1 MKSFILE
8 IRKKIK
14 EAKKIYNLYYEV
26 ANVFNKEYEK
36 RMNTINS
43 DLEKLKNQFDKDFKD
58 INGELYKFEK
68 NYGAYINGGSFD
80 KEETKNKAKKELISI
95 CKKIEKSNFNNTN
108 GNIIDYQKYFES
120 FISNNVKIALKDGSC
135 LLYIVI
141 INDDDDASVIGDG
154 IKIEYYK
161 EGTGDNEYT
170 NFKKGIKKI
179 EIGNKTSKFTI
190 DESAKIANKIKNNY
204 IRIPKDTDLI
214 KDLNAIITD
223 LNRIITEI
231 SNDLE
236 EKRKDR
242 NFKGFTDKQI
252 EEIFK
257 VGEEIFKDYGK
268 ITTSSAK
275 KQKIIEYL
283 TNILDEIKSF
293 IEFETVEKN
302 SLTEYEEKSNYFTM
316 NGDYIKEITLGGISI
331 SNLGYIQFENNYIIP
346 KFLLDDAYTFN
357 KIIEAINKPLENTE
371 RPEEALEDAADATD
385 ADDVEG

>member
-14 EAKKIYNLYYEV
+14 EAKKIYDLYYEV

-43 DLEKLKNQFDKDFKD
+43 DLEKLKKQFDKDFKD
-58 INGELYKFEK
+58 INGELSKFEK
-68 NYGAYINGGSFD
+68 NYIQYINGFD
-80 KEETKNKAKKELISI
+80 TEEIKNKAKKELTSI
-95 CKKIEKSNFNNTN
+95 CKKIEKSNFNNKN
-108 GNIIDYQKYFES
+108 GGIINYQKYFEN
-120 FISNNVKIALKDGSC
+120 FISNDIKIALKDGSC

-141 INDDDDASVIGDG
+141 ISNDSDTSVIDDDS

-161 EGTGDNEYT
+161 EGSGDNEYT

-190 DESAKIANKIKNNY
+190 DEIAKTANKIKNNY
-204 IRIPKDTDLI
+204 IRIPKSTDLI
-214 KDLNAIITD
+214 KDLNKIIP
-223 LNRIITEI
+223 NINSIITEI

-242 NFKGFTDKQI
+242 NFKEFTDKQI

-268 ITTSSAK
+268 ITTDNTK

-293 IEFETVEKN
+293 IDFEKVEEN
-302 SLTEYEEKSNYFTM
+302 NFTDEYKEKSNYFTM
-316 NGDYIKEITLGGISI
+316 DGNGDYIKEIALGGISI

-346 KFLLDDAYTFN
+346 EFLLDDVHTFN
-357 KIIEAINKPLENTE
+357 KIIKAINKPSENIE
-371 RPEEALEDAADATD
+371 RPEEALEDATDATND
-385 ADDVEG
+385 